1 MISYK
6 FCPHLFLRVLVLEVV
21 GLVVFGG
28 ILVQARSIN
37 LQATAPKKSEEPV
50 TPQQDQ
56 DPLKRPRTQKQEQA
70 AQREKLSKPDR
81 DFLNAVAPIISDE
94 ELQAFKKLGTNA
106 ERYQFMEDFWFHRN
120 PHPESDINE
129 FKEEYFRRVAYAN
142 ERFSAGMPG
151 SRTDRGRIYIIH
163 GKPDSI
169 DSHPAGGP
177 YQRTAVEGGGSTQVF
192 PFEIWRY
199 RNLDGIGQEVEI
211 EFVDTCGCGA
221 YHISIDPLDKDVMKN
236 IPNTAPTYAESLGR
250 YTKADLLNGREQSLF
265 GMNETQKK
273 FDLIARDV
281 LLRGQPPAPVR
292 GLELNTR
299 VGHDVRYHY
308 LPFDVRV
315 DFLKDA
321 GTVLMPVT
329 IQVPLRE
336 LTFVNEN
343 GVQRGTVSISGQL
356 RTLSGRPVQSFEDT
370 VHKDIPASSLGREL
384 NNVALYWK
392 ALPMRP
398 GRYRLDILLKD
409 MNSDKAGV
417 FSQSFIVPDYAEQVL
432 ATSSLILADLI
443 EPLPR
448 QEVGAGSFAIGSDR
462 VRPRVPPSDGK
473 PAIFKQEQKLNLWM
487 QVYNL
492 GLDGQTSRPSA
503 TVRYEIVDTGTGQS
517 VVDFTQSTQEM
528 GSVGGEVTLEKSLP
542 LSMLAPGNYQLT
554 VRVDDLVSRQTISP
568 TAKFTVQ

>member
-1 MISYK
+1 
-6 FCPHLFLRVLVLEVV
+6 
-21 GLVVFGG
+21 
-28 ILVQARSIN
+28 
-37 LQATAPKKSEEPV
+37 
-50 TPQQDQ
+50 
-56 DPLKRPRTQKQEQA
+56 
-70 AQREKLSKPDR
+70 
-81 DFLNAVAPIISDE
+81 
-94 ELQAFKKLGTNA
+94 
-106 ERYQFMEDFWFHRN
+106 
-120 PHPESDINE
+120 
-129 FKEEYFRRVAYAN
+129 
-142 ERFSAGMPG
+142 
-151 SRTDRGRIYIIH
+151 
-163 GKPDSI
+163 
-169 DSHPAGGP
+169 
-177 YQRTAVEGGGSTQVF
+177 
-192 PFEIWRY
+192 
-199 RNLDGIGQEVEI
+199 
-211 EFVDTCGCGA
+211 
-221 YHISIDPLDKDVMKN
+221 
-236 IPNTAPTYAESLGR
+236 
-250 YTKADLLNGREQSLF
+250 
-265 GMNETQKK
+265 
-273 FDLIARDV
+273 
-281 LLRGQPPAPVR
+281 
-292 GLELNTR
+292 
-299 VGHDVRYHY
+299 
-308 LPFDVRV
+308 
-315 DFLKDA
+315 
-321 GTVLMPVT
+321 
-329 IQVPLRE
+329 
-336 LTFVNEN
+336 
-343 GVQRGTVSISGQL
+343 
-356 RTLSGRPVQSFEDT
+356 VQSFEDT